1 MPKSYKI
8 NSNLVALMGQDSLS
22 VFAFEELSQKI
33 KKATNF
39 NLISANDF
47 YLIETSCPWEKIND
61 KKKDSFLIFNQ
72 KLFTKWQ
79 IKKSKQFIE

>member
-61 KKKDSFLIFNQ
+61 KKKDQ
-72 KLFTKWQ
+72 VY
-79 IKKSKQFIE
+79 

>member
-61 KKKDSFLIFNQ
+61 KKKIRYTSYFKQLI
-72 KLFTKWQ
+72 KTQ
-79 IKKSKQFIE
+79 IFQ